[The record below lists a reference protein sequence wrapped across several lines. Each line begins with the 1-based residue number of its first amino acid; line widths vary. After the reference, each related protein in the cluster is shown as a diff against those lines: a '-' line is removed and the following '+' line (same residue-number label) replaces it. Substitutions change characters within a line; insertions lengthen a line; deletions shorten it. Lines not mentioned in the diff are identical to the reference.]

1 MNPLTGQTT
10 MNVSIAGFT
19 IAEYCQQM
27 ENKTIIVNREYQRS
41 DKAWPPAARSY
52 LIDSILNGYPI
63 PKLSLY
69 QKTDLASRKT
79 IKEVVDGQQRSQA
92 IYDFLH
98 DNFKLGGKN
107 QFAGSKFSSLEQT
120 KQQQYLDYQLTADL
134 FVGATP
140 EEIRQ
145 TFRRIN
151 SYTVPLNPQEKRHAV
166 FQGEFKWFIVELSEK
181 YADVLKLVGLLSE
194 RQLSR
199 MSDASLFSELVLAI
213 FEGIQSASEPKIDA
227 LYEKHEKEFAMEE
240 DVRAR
245 IAKTMDLILAWE
257 QLHNTVI
264 LNKLYNFYSLFLA
277 ITHAQ
282 SPLVVLNEAY
292 KRAVPIEPDTEFA
305 LPNITELSEALTRP
319 SEHQQQQYREFISAC
334 SKTTN
339 RLNQRITR
347 FKWLSKA
354 LEPQLFS

>member
-1 MNPLTGQTT
+1 MH
-10 MNVSIAGFT
+10 VSIAGFT

-27 ENKTIIVNREYQRS
+27 ANKTIIVNREYQRS

-79 IKEVVDGQQRSQA
+79 VKEIVDGQQRSQA
-92 IYDFLH
+92 IYDFLR
-98 DNFKLGGKN
+98 DQVQISGKS
-107 QFAGSKFSSLEQT
+107 QFAGKRFSGLEPPQ
-120 KQQQYLDYQLTADL
+120 QQQYLDYQITADL

-140 EEIRQ
+140 DEIRQ
-145 TFRRIN
+145 MFRRIN

-166 FQGEFKWFIVELSEK
+166 FQGQFKWFIVDLTEK
-181 YADVLKLVGLLSE
+181 YADVLKLVGLFGE

-199 MSDASLFSELVLAI
+199 MADAALFSELALAI
-213 FEGIQSASEPKIDA
+213 FEGIQSASETKTDQ
-227 LYEKHEKEFAMEE
+227 LYEKYDRAFPMEAE
-240 DVRAR
+240 TRTRIDVV
-245 IAKTMDLILAWE
+245 MDAILKCEA
-257 QLHNTVI
+257 LHNTVI

-277 ITHAQ
+277 ITHAL
-282 SPLVVLNEAY
+282 SPVAVLNAAY
-292 KRAVPIEPDTEFA
+292 QRDAAITIDHDFA
-305 LPNITELSEALTRP
+305 LPNLSELSEALTRP
-319 SEHQQQQYREFISAC
+319 NDYPQFVEFILAC

-347 FKWLSKA
+347 FQWFSRA
-354 LEPQLFS
+354 LEFQLVA

>member
-1 MNPLTGQTT
+1 

-27 ENKTIIVNREYQRS
+27 ENKTIVVNREYQRS
-41 DKAWPPAARSY
+41 DKAWPSAARSY
-52 LIDSILNGYPI
+52 LIDSIVSGYPI

-69 QKTDLASRKT
+69 QKTDLTSRKT
-79 IKEVVDGQQRSQA
+79 IKEIVDGQQRSQA

-98 DNFKLGGKN
+98 DNFKISGKS
-107 QFAGSKFSSLEQT
+107 QFAGSKFSSLEPA
-120 KQQQYLDYQLTADL
+120 QQQKYLDYQLTADL

-151 SYTVPLNPQEKRHAV
+151 SYTIPLNPQEKRHAV
-166 FQGEFKWFIVELSEK
+166 FQGEFKWFIVDLSEK

-199 MSDASLFSELVLAI
+199 MADAALFSELSLAI
-213 FEGIQSASEPKIDA
+213 LEGIQSASDPKIDQF
-227 LYEKHEKEFAMEE
+227 YEKYENGFGDEVEVRSRITSTME
-240 DVRAR
+240 V
-245 IAKTMDLILAWE
+245 ILRWE
-257 QLHNTVI
+257 ELHNTVI

-277 ITHAQ
+277 ITHACA
-282 SPLVVLNEAY
+282 PLGVLNTAFE
-292 KRAVPIEPDTEFA
+292 RNVPIILDPEYA

-319 SEHQQQQYREFISAC
+319 DEHQQYKEFIQAC

-339 RLNQRITR
+339 RLNQRVTR
-347 FKWLSKA
+347 FQWFSKA
-354 LEPQLFS
+354 LNPQLFS